1 MSGLQ
6 YEHGAATGYDR
17 AVGNLTRKLV
27 PTLLAAARL
36 EPGLRVL
43 DVGSGTGIAAEGAAV
58 IVGPTGYIT
67 ASDISPLMLEQARER
82 LGRLANTTIAVE
94 DAQAMTFPDASFD
107 RVICNMAVMY
117 FGDPARGLAEM
128 RRVLRPGGRV
138 AISVNTS
145 PATSMI
151 SRVLPIIDRLVPN
164 AKERSGPNSF
174 DGSERH
180 VRGLLEAAGFINVA
194 ASVETLRMP
203 FPSFDAYFGGV
214 EQGAGNVGQE
224 YLALPENIRR
234 AVREETRRIVGDTG
248 GPIELDVD
256 ISFAS
261 GQR

>member
-17 AVGNLTRKLV
+17 AVGNLTRQLV
-27 PTLLAAARL
+27 PTLLKAAQL

-43 DVGSGTGIAAEGAAV
+43 DVGSGTGIAAEGAAA
-58 IVGPTGYIT
+58 IVGASGHIT
-67 ASDISPLMLEQARER
+67 ATDISPAMLEQARQR
-82 LGRLANTTIAVE
+82 LGNLANFAFSVE
-94 DAQAMTFPDASFD
+94 DAQAMSFLDASFD

-117 FGDPARGLAEM
+117 FSDPARGLAEM

-145 PATSMI
+145 PAASMI
-151 SRVLPIIDRLVPN
+151 SRVLPIIDRLLPN

-180 VRGLLEAAGFINVA
+180 LRGLLEAAGFIDVA
-194 ASVETLRMP
+194 ATVETLRMP

-224 YLALPENIRR
+224 YMTLPENIRR
-234 AVREETRRIVGDTG
+234 AVREETRRVVGDTG
-248 GPIELDVD
+248 GAIELKVETT
-256 ISFAS
+256 FAS
-261 GQR
+261 GKR

>member
-17 AVGNLTRKLV
+17 AVGNLTRQLV
-27 PTLLAAARL
+27 PTLLKAAQL

-43 DVGSGTGIAAEGAAV
+43 DVGSGTGIAAEGAAA
-58 IVGPTGYIT
+58 IVG
-67 ASDISPLMLEQARER
+67 ASGQIMATDISPAMLEQARQR
-82 LGRLANTTIAVE
+82 LGNLANFAFSVE
-94 DAQAMTFPDASFD
+94 DAQAMSFPDASFD

-117 FGDPARGLAEM
+117 FRDPARGLAEM

-145 PATSMI
+145 PTASMI
-151 SRVLPIIDRLVPN
+151 SRVLPIIDRLLPN

-180 VRGLLEAAGFINVA
+180 LRDLLRATGFVDEAAF
-194 ASVETLRMP
+194 VETLRMP

-224 YLALPENIRR
+224 YMTLPENIRR
-234 AVREETRRIVGDTG
+234 AVREETRRVVGDTG
-248 GPIELDVD
+248 GAIELMVETT
-256 ISFAS
+256 FA
-261 GQR
+261 GGLR

>member
-1 MSGLQ
+1 MSKLQ
-6 YEHGAATGYDR
+6 YEHRAATGYDQ
-17 AVGNLTRKLV
+17 AVGNLTRELV
-27 PTLLAAARL
+27 PTLLKAARI

-43 DVGSGTGIAAEGAAV
+43 DVASGTGIAAEGAAA
-58 IVGPTGYIT
+58 IVGPSGHIT
-67 ASDISPLMLEQARER
+67 AADISPAMLEQARQR
-82 LGRLANTTIAVE
+82 LGKLENFAFSVE
-94 DAQAMTFPDASFD
+94 DAQAMSFPDASFD

-117 FGDPARGLAEM
+117 FGDPTRGLAEM
-128 RRVLRPGGRV
+128 RRVIRPGGRV
-138 AISVNTS
+138 ALSVNTS

-151 SRVLPIIDRLVPN
+151 SRVLPIIDRFAPST
-164 AKERSGPNSF
+164 KTRSGPNSF

-180 VRGLLEAAGFINVA
+180 LRSLLDAAGFIDVA

-203 FPSFDAYFGGV
+203 FPSFDVYFGGV

-224 YLALPENIRR
+224 YIALPENIRR

>member
-17 AVGNLTRKLV
+17 AVGNLTRQLV
-27 PTLLAAARL
+27 PTLFKAAGL
-36 EPGLRVL
+36 EPGQRVL
-43 DVGSGTGIAAEGAAV
+43 DVGSGTGIAAEGAAA
-58 IVGPTGYIT
+58 IVGASGHIT
-67 ASDISPLMLEQARER
+67 ATDISPAMLEQARQR
-82 LGRLANTTIAVE
+82 LGKSANFAFSVE

-117 FGDPARGLAEM
+117 FGDPARGLTEM

-151 SRVLPIIDRLVPN
+151 SRVLPIIDRFVPN

-180 VRGLLEAAGFINVA
+180 LRDLLNAAGFVDVA
-194 ASVETLRMP
+194 TSVETLRSIG
-203 FPSFDAYFGGV
+203 PS
-214 EQGAGNVGQE
+214 
-224 YLALPENIRR
+224 P
-234 AVREETRRIVGDTG
+234 
-248 GPIELDVD
+248 
-256 ISFAS
+256 
-261 GQR
+261 